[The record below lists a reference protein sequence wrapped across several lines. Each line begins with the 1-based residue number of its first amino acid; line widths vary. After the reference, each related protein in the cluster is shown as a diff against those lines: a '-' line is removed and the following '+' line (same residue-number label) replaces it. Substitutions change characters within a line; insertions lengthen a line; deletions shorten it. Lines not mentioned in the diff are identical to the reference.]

1 MLFISA
7 CGTNDQ
13 VAEGGI
19 GGTGITMGRIE
30 ALGSIVV
37 NGVKY
42 DTSEATFI
50 RDGQSVDTQDDFVTG
65 EVITLTGSTNN
76 DGVTGKASSVV
87 FADILE
93 GPVAVKPELLAS
105 SVEVMGQIVSIDDLT
120 ILHGFNLISDLEPN
134 DIIEVSGFVDANR
147 EIHASSITKKN
158 TIGGLF
164 EIKGVVSQL
173 KQDQKTFKIGN
184 LTIDFSAVSISIES
198 LVDAQD
204 KGQNVQVLASE
215 LTGLILKAGDIQLL
229 KAVELLPET
238 EVETEGFI
246 TRFASIN
253 DFDIN
258 GLRILTNSNT
268 TFKDGIANE
277 LALNVLTE
285 VEGVINSDS
294 VLVADSVSLLKTE
307 HLTALEANIDA
318 VDKTNKTLDILGNIV
333 QVNAN
338 TVYYDESVE
347 RDRFFSFDD
356 ITPDTYMDVKVSREP
371 TEDGR
376 YIALRVSR
384 EDQETTISF
393 KGVVS
398 SINLAT
404 GTFGLFN
411 LDMITLN
418 TTTYTYNKQPVD
430 RARFFEVLEQGVSF
444 VEVEGQLAGGRT
456 DSRAILLES
465 VAIVDV
471 TN

>member
-13 VAEGGI
+13 LAEGGI

-93 GPVAVKPELLAS
+93 GPVAVKPELLAT
-105 SVEVMGQIVSIDDLT
+105 SVEVMGQVVYKDDLT

-134 DIIEVSGFVDANR
+134 DIIEVSGFVNASR

-164 EIKGVVSQL
+164 EIKGVISQL

-184 LTIDFSAVSISIES
+184 LTIDFSAVPIPIES
-198 LVDAQD
+198 LIDAQD

-215 LTGLILKAGDIQLL
+215 LTGLILTASDIQLL
-229 KAVELLPET
+229 KAVEFLPET

-268 TFKDGIANE
+268 TFKDGIVNE

-307 HLTALEANIDA
+307 HLAALEANIDA

-333 QVNAN
+333 QVDAN

-356 ITPDTYMDVKVSREP
+356 ITPDAYIDVKVSREP

-384 EDQETTISF
+384 EDQEATISF

-398 SINLAT
+398 SINLTT

-418 TTTYTYNKQPVD
+418 TTSYTYNKQPVD

-444 VEVEGQLAGGRT
+444 VEVEGQLAGVRT